1 MKRKLVVGLM
11 QFLVIGLFLAACSS
25 EESAND
31 TWHTLAEEEGVIL
44 QATDP
49 VSLLFSE
56 NGRKAD
62 YSYWDPSQ
70 IVDFPFE
77 NGEVYAD
84 YEVIREEDTVIIQVG
99 EEIRYEL
106 TIVGNRLFRDE
117 VNALLYKTDSF
128 LVESE
133 SSEE

>member
-1 MKRKLVVGLM
+1 MKRKLIVGLL

-25 EESAND
+25 EELVDD
-31 TWHTLAEEEGVIL
+31 TWHSIAEDEGVIL

-49 VSLLFSE
+49 VTLLFSE
-56 NGRKAD
+56 NGIKAD

-70 IVDFPFE
+70 IIDFPFK

-84 YEVIREEDTVIIQVG
+84 YEVIREEDKVIIQVG
-99 EEIRYEL
+99 EEIQYKL
-106 TIVGNRLFRDE
+106 TIVGDRLFKDE

-128 LVESE
+128 LVGSE